1 LNIHPVKKFA
11 KTRITIAAFL
21 IFLFTGEI
29 GMFADFLTGFIGNC
43 ELKIGNFLI
52 IVSVQAPEQSLLI

>member
-29 GMFADFLTGFIGNC
+29 GMFVDFLTGFIGNC
-43 ELKIGNFLI
+43 EFLPAGRQEKLEI
-52 IVSVQAPEQSLLI
+52 F